1 RGQVQTAAA
10 HRGSVGR
17 ARPLRRS
24 AGVSEPQALRLT
36 TVDRGP
42 RMRSSFQPLLLII
55 LLLALIALQVKL
67 WVGEGGMRDV
77 KVIEQ
82 GVAVQ
87 REENA
92 ELRARNEALAAE
104 VEELKHGDEAV
115 EERARSEMGL
125 I

>member
-1 RGQVQTAAA
+1 M
-10 HRGSVGR
+10 
-17 ARPLRRS
+17 RR
-24 AGVSEPQALRLT
+24 
-36 TVDRGP
+36 
-42 RMRSSFQPLLLII
+42 SFQPLLLII
-55 LLLALIALQVKL
+55 LLLALVALQVKL

-87 REENA
+87 RAENA

-125 I
+125 IRDGETFYRVIDDPKPPADAGTNAGHEQ

>member
-1 RGQVQTAAA
+1 M
-10 HRGSVGR
+10 
-17 ARPLRRS
+17 RR
-24 AGVSEPQALRLT
+24 
-36 TVDRGP
+36 
-42 RMRSSFQPLLLII
+42 SFQPLLLII
-55 LLLALIALQVKL
+55 LLLALVALQVKL

-125 I
+125 IRDGETFYRVIDDPKPPADAGTNAGHEQ

>member
-1 RGQVQTAAA
+1 M
-10 HRGSVGR
+10 
-17 ARPLRRS
+17 RR
-24 AGVSEPQALRLT
+24 
-36 TVDRGP
+36 
-42 RMRSSFQPLLLII
+42 SFQPLLLII
-55 LLLALIALQVKL
+55 LLLALVALQVKL

-125 I
+125 IRDGETFYRVIDDPKPPADVGTNAGHEQ

>member
-1 RGQVQTAAA
+1 
-10 HRGSVGR
+10 
-17 ARPLRRS
+17 
-24 AGVSEPQALRLT
+24 
-36 TVDRGP
+36 
-42 RMRSSFQPLLLII
+42 MRSSFQPLLLII

-125 I
+125 IRDGETFYRVIDDPKPPADAGTNAGHEQ